1 MAKKVTAKTKPD
13 KDFHLDP
20 REAVPYNLYD
30 PMKWKLK
37 SSEPIFKSPF
47 ISLYN
52 NTYKLPDGKVK
63 KGYYHISRPDY
74 VLVLAV
80 SDKERLVVIKQYRR
94 GIDDYVYELPAGWID
109 KNETPMQAAIRKLKE
124 ETGFTS
130 TGTETMQMYPQA
142 GFSSMKAYLALV
154 HFQENTS
161 NEYKDLSNDENISF
175 TLKPVSEIINMINQG
190 KIRDMGFLGALGIYF
205 SRKKIHYP

>member
-1 MAKKVTAKTKPD
+1 
-13 KDFHLDP
+13 
-20 REAVPYNLYD
+20 
-30 PMKWKLK
+30 
-37 SSEPIFKSPF
+37 
-47 ISLYN
+47 
-52 NTYKLPDGKVK
+52 
-63 KGYYHISRPDY
+63 
-74 VLVLAV
+74 
-80 SDKERLVVIKQYRR
+80 
-94 GIDDYVYELPAGWID
+94 
-109 KNETPMQAAIRKLKE
+109 
-124 ETGFTS
+124 
-130 TGTETMQMYPQA
+130 MQMYPQA